1 MNTVQT
7 GSRARKICQNIKI
20 AALALTFIL
29 AVILGIRAILA
40 INEKTESYTFK
51 HIERFTRVT
60 AQGEEEYED
69 ETVCPVEF
77 RSFDGLS
84 LTVNYSY
91 EEWEALPDGAEVDG
105 YVYADADGNTL
116 AFDHEADESEI
127 AQAVKNQRADE
138 QNSTLGVCLA
148 LLLLAIGLAV
158 MVFFDRY
165 FSAYEQIWFLSIL
178 TAASIVSILFP
189 EGEVNGISGIA
200 IMALYLADTFLNILC
215 ELLISKQSKWNFLVS
230 VLVELCEIAI
240 CVVLAYRF
248 ATMATTL
255 FFWLPCDIISFV
267 NWHRHPDKVEE
278 ELTQVRTLK
287 GWQEVAIIAGVIVF
301 TLGVGY
307 LLTTLDLGTDLFG
320 GNRTLEVIVCYAD
333 ACASAVGV
341 VNGIFILL
349 RLREQWIAWY
359 ISAVLEA
366 IINILSGQIVL
377 LVLKIGYIT
386 NTTYGYIR
394 WTKYIKQ
401 HEQAKGKTVAEKSLS
416 KG

>member
-1 MNTVQT
+1 MNSTTTATAV
-7 GSRARKICQNIKI
+7 SLSPARKNCKI
-20 AALALTFIL
+20 LKIIVFVLSLVF
-29 AVILGIRAILA
+29 AVFFGVRGLLA
-40 INEKTESYTFK
+40 INEKNTDFSFDRTET
-51 HIERFTRVT
+51 FTRVT
-60 AQGEEEYED
+60 EAGEEEYED
-69 ETVCPVEF
+69 ETLCPVEF
-77 RSFDGLS
+77 RAEDGVT
-84 LTVNYSY
+84 LTVNYTY
-91 EEWEALPDGAEVDG
+91 EEWESLPGGVTVTG
-105 YVYADADGNTL
+105 YVYTDPDGNTL
-116 AFDHEADESEI
+116 AFDHEATDADI
-127 AQAVKNQRADE
+127 ASALKNLRADE
-138 QNSTLGVCLA
+138 QNGTFGAALA
-148 LLLLAIGLAV
+148 LLLLALGLSV
-158 MVFFDRY
+158 MIFFDKH
-165 FSAYEQIWFLSIL
+165 FTAYEQIWFLTIL
-178 TAASIVSILFP
+178 AAASIVSVLFP

-301 TLGVGY
+301 TFGVGY
-307 LLTTLDLGTDLFG
+307 FLTTLDFGTDLFG

-359 ISAVLEA
+359 ISALLEA
-366 IINILSGQIVL
+366 LINILSGQIVL
-377 LVLKIGYIT
+377 LVLKIGYLT

-401 HEQAKGKTVAEKSLS
+401 HEKTKSLKS
-416 KG
+416 VE

>member
-1 MNTVQT
+1 M
-7 GSRARKICQNIKI
+7 
-20 AALALTFIL
+20 AL
-29 AVILGIRAILA
+29 
-40 INEKTESYTFK
+40 
-51 HIERFTRVT
+51 
-60 AQGEEEYED
+60 
-69 ETVCPVEF
+69 
-77 RSFDGLS
+77 GLS
-84 LTVNYSY
+84 VL
-91 EEWEALPDGAEVDG
+91 
-105 YVYADADGNTL
+105 
-116 AFDHEADESEI
+116 I
-127 AQAVKNQRADE
+127 
-138 QNSTLGVCLA
+138 
-148 LLLLAIGLAV
+148 
-158 MVFFDRY
+158 FFDKY
-165 FSAYEQIWFLSIL
+165 FTAYEQIWFLTIL
-178 TAASIVSILFP
+178 AAASIVSVLFP

-255 FFWLPCDIISFV
+255 FFWLPCDIISFI

-301 TLGVGY
+301 TFGVGY
-307 LLTTLDLGTDLFG
+307 FLTTLDFGTDLFG

-359 ISAVLEA
+359 ISALLEA
-366 IINILSGQIVL
+366 LINILSGQIVL

-394 WTKYIKQ
+394 WTKYIKE
-401 HEQAKGKTVAEKSLS
+401 HEKTKSLKS
-416 KG
+416 VE

>member
-1 MNTVQT
+1 MNSTT
-7 GSRARKICQNIKI
+7 TATAASLSPARKNCKI
-20 AALALTFIL
+20 LKIIVFVLSLVF
-29 AVILGIRAILA
+29 AVFFGVRGLLA
-40 INEKTESYTFK
+40 INEKNTDFSFDRTET
-51 HIERFTRVT
+51 FTRVT
-60 AQGEEEYED
+60 EAGEEEYED
-69 ETVCPVEF
+69 ETLCPVEF
-77 RSFDGLS
+77 QAEDGVT
-84 LTVNYSY
+84 LTVNYTY
-91 EEWEALPDGAEVDG
+91 EEWESLPSGVTVTG
-105 YVYADADGNTL
+105 YVYTDPDGNTL
-116 AFDHEADESEI
+116 AFDHEATDADI
-127 AQAVKNQRADE
+127 ASALKNLRADE
-138 QNSTLGVCLA
+138 QNGTFGAALA
-148 LLLLAIGLAV
+148 LLLLALGLSV
-158 MVFFDRY
+158 MIFFDKY
-165 FSAYEQIWFLSIL
+165 FTAYEQIWFLTIL
-178 TAASIVSILFP
+178 AAASIVSVLFP

-255 FFWLPCDIISFV
+255 FFWLPCDLISFI

-301 TLGVGY
+301 TFGVGY
-307 LLTTLDLGTDLFG
+307 FLTTLDFGTDLFG

-359 ISAVLEA
+359 ISALLEA
-366 IINILSGQIVL
+366 LINILSGQIVL

-394 WTKYIKQ
+394 WTKYIKE
-401 HEQAKGKTVAEKSLS
+401 HEKTKSLKS
-416 KG
+416 VE